1 MEIGGKIMDKQIIE
15 VKAPTTN
22 FGPVESYKTL
32 RTNLLYT
39 ENLHVISV
47 TSSSPDEGKTVTAFN
62 LANSFAQMGKKV
74 CLVDCD
80 LRRSSLK
87 NYLLIRNKHTG
98 VSEYLTRQAE
108 NYVRATNIDN
118 LYIVL
123 SGKKPPNPSE
133 LLSSASFNDLVIDLR
148 KAFDYV
154 IIDSPPVTVAMD
166 AAIIGRAADGVILV
180 VRNEHTKRNVV
191 KRAKIELERN
201 GSRIVGVVLN
211 RVSKSQM
218 EYGSYYGY
226 NKYY

>member
-1 MEIGGKIMDKQIIE
+1 MDKQIIE

-39 ENLHVISV
+39 ENLQVISV

-87 NYLLIRNKHTG
+87 NYLLIRNKQTG
-98 VSEYLTRQAE
+98 VSEYLTRQTKDYIKE
-108 NYVRATNIDN
+108 TSIEN

-133 LLSSASFNDLVIDLR
+133 LLSSKSFENLISEL
-148 KAFDYV
+148 KNIFDYI

-166 AAIIGRAADGVILV
+166 AAIIGRAADGVVLV
-180 VRNEHTKRNVV
+180 VRNEYTKRNVV
-191 KRAKIELERN
+191 KRSKTELERN

-211 RVSKSQM
+211 RVSKNQM
-218 EYGSYYGY
+218 EYGNYYGY
-226 NKYY
+226 SKYY

>member
-1 MEIGGKIMDKQIIE
+1 MDKEII
-15 VKAPTTN
+15 VIKAPATN
-22 FGPVESYKTL
+22 FGPIESYKTL
-32 RTNLLYT
+32 RTNLIYT
-39 ENLHVISV
+39 EDLHVISV

-87 NYLLIRNKHTG
+87 NYLLIRNGQTG

-108 NYVRATNIDN
+108 NYIRATNIEN

-133 LLSSASFNDLVIDLR
+133 LLSSPIFNGLINNL
-148 KAFDYV
+148 KKFFDYV
-154 IIDSPPVTVAMD
+154 ILDSPPVAVAMD

-180 VRNEHTKRNVV
+180 VRNEHTKKSIV
-191 KRAKIELERN
+191 KRSKIELERN
-201 GSRIVGVVLN
+201 GSRLVGVVLN
-211 RVSKSQM
+211 RVSKSQI

-226 NKYY
+226 SKYY